1 MLLCLCQCPS
11 LENVHVLMAGH
22 HICCEVNI
30 FFNLSYIADGN
41 DISIRLKMPTIMYM
55 NTQ

>member
-11 LENVHVLMAGH
+11 LENIHVLMAGH
-22 HICCEVNI
+22 HICCEVN
-30 FFNLSYIADGN
+30 FLNLSYIADGD
-41 DISIRLKMPTIMYM
+41 DISVRLKMSTIMYM